1 MRKLTII
8 TVFLFGISL
17 TAQRHEGK
25 RNGMQDLT
33 PQQVATLQTKKMT
46 LALDLDETQQ
56 KEVASLLSE
65 KAALRKTK
73 LEERSIKRSEET
85 RPTKEERFAMQ
96 NEHLDQQIAHK
107 AEMKKI
113 LTEKQFTR
121 WEKMQQRNREG
132 KKRGYKKGHR
142 MK

>member
-1 MRKLTII
+1 MKKLTII
-8 TVFLFGISL
+8 AVLLIGISL
-17 TAQRHEGK
+17 TAQRHESK
-25 RNGMQDLT
+25 RNGMSDLT

-46 LALDLDETQQ
+46 LALDLDEAQQ
-56 KEVASLLSE
+56 KEVESLLAE
-65 KAALRKTK
+65 KAALRKAK
-73 LEERSIKRSEET
+73 LEERSIKRDEEN

-121 WEKMQQRNREG
+121 WEKMQQGDRGGKNRG
-132 KKRGYKKGHR
+132 HKKGHR